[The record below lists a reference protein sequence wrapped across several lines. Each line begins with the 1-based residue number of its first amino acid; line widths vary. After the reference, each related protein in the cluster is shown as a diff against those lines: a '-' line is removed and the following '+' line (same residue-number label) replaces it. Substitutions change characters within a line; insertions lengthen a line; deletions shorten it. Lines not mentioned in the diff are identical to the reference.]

1 MCRGFRCLTGLVRG
15 GGAGG
20 VVASPFFL
28 LKRLPGGGGVFSRQD
43 CLLAGIVA
51 GREGAGERW
60 LPLFLF
66 KRNLAA

>member
-1 MCRGFRCLTGLVRG
+1 MSGLSLFNGV
-15 GGAGG
+15 GAGG

-28 LKRLPGGGGVFSRQD
+28 FKRLPGGGVLSGQD
-43 CLLAGIVA
+43 CLLAGMVA
-51 GREGAGERW
+51 WREGVGESW

>member
-1 MCRGFRCLTGLVRG
+1 MSGLSLFNGV
-15 GGAGG
+15 GAGG

-28 LKRLPGGGGVFSRQD
+28 FKRLPGGGGVFSRQD
-43 CLLAGIVA
+43 CLLAGMVA
-51 GREGAGERW
+51 WHEGVGESW